1 MATTYS
7 GSLLFQLFGVLK
19 KTLDIGHATYDV
31 NYSSKHSITN
41 GTGGNQANMVWTDTR
56 TVAAEDDEN
65 LDLYG
70 ALNNTFGDVINFTA
84 IKGIFVFASSSNTN
98 NLVVS
103 GDAEILNGANVVTL
117 KPGGMLCVYDPSAAG
132 YSVTNSSTDLINMA
146 NDGAD
151 TGVTYDVLI
160 IGEV

>member
-1 MATTYS
+1 M
-7 GSLLFQLFGVLK
+7 
-19 KTLDIGHATYDV
+19 
-31 NYSSKHSITN
+31 
-41 GTGGNQANMVWTDTR
+41 
-56 TVAAEDDEN
+56 
-65 LDLYG
+65 
-70 ALNNTFGDVINFTA
+70 
-84 IKGIFVFASSSNTN
+84 
-98 NLVVS
+98 
-103 GDAEILNGANVVTL
+103 VTL